1 MHIDCRFISS
11 GQAVCPIFMQAY
23 TAFSFCAV
31 ICQNGYFMI
40 TGVLYP
46 TPSSKN
52 RIFCPA
58 WVRRKFSYR
67 SAALC

>member
-40 TGVLYP
+40 TGV
-46 TPSSKN
+46 
-52 RIFCPA
+52 FCLSRA
-58 WVRRKFSYR
+58 Q
-67 SAALC
+67 L